1 MAGMFARRAEVQAA
15 RAATAMGI
23 SFCESTLSICSL
35 EEVAAATSRSIWFQL
50 YLMRDRACA
59 AELMRRAAAAGVTR
73 LILTVDLAVVGAR
86 YRDVRNGMVGSITRG
101 ASVRRAI
108 DFASHPRWIRDVA
121 LGGKP
126 LSFGNLEAQVPGAST
141 PDAFK
146 SWVDSQ
152 FDPSVTWDDLAWI
165 RQRWDGELIVK
176 GILDPDDARRAIDEG
191 ADGIVVSNHG
201 GRQLDDVS
209 STISVLP
216 AIAAAVDGDA
226 AVLLDGGIR
235 SGLDILKA
243 LALGADACLIGRPWA
258 YGVAARGQAGVEQVL
273 TILGEEMLV
282 GMGLIGV
289 TQLSDLSPEVL
300 L

>member
-1 MAGMFARRAEVQAA
+1 MLTIF
-15 RAATAMGI
+15 
-23 SFCESTLSICSL
+23 
-35 EEVAAATSRSIWFQL
+35 RS
-50 YLMRDRACA
+50 
-59 AELMRRAAAAGVTR
+59 
-73 LILTVDLAVVGAR
+73 
-86 YRDVRNGMVGSITRG
+86 
-101 ASVRRAI
+101 
-108 DFASHPRWIRDVA
+108 
-121 LGGKP
+121 
-126 LSFGNLEAQVPGAST
+126 
-141 PDAFK
+141 
-146 SWVDSQ
+146 
-152 FDPSVTWDDLAWI
+152 
-165 RQRWDGELIVK
+165 
-176 GILDPDDARRAIDEG
+176 
-191 ADGIVVSNHG
+191 
-201 GRQLDDVS
+201 VS